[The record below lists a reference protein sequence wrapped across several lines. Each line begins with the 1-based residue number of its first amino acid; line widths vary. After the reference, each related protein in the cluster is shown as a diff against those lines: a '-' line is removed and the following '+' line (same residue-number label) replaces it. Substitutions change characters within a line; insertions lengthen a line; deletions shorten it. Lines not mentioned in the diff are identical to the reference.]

1 MRIRTA
7 VAATALAAFA
17 VLGGAGAA
25 AANDDDG
32 NYGIGN
38 DDTLVTS
45 VVENSEVEFGDLV
58 MD

>member
-7 VAATALAAFA
+7 VAATALAALT

-25 AANDDDG
+25 AADDDNG
-32 NYGIGN
+32 HYGIGN
-38 DDTLVTS
+38 GEDVVTS

>member
-25 AANDDDG
+25 AANEDDG
-32 NYGIGN
+32 DYGIGN
-38 DDTLVTS
+38 DHNLVTS
-45 VVENSEVEFGDLV
+45 VVENAETEFGDLV